1 LLKMVKWIETTLG
14 EEFEIVMGQSPS
26 SEFYNT
32 NGEGLPFFQGKK
44 EFSEKYPTIE
54 KWTTEATKKADKGDI
69 LLSVRAPIGAV
80 NISPAKCGIG
90 RGLAAIK
97 PNNKTRNSFIFYL
110 LQSLESELKKRGAG
124 VTFTAITKPNLL
136 GVPIQIPVEKNDRN
150 KIVDEIE
157 TQFTRLD
164 SAIQSL
170 KTIKNKLEL
179 YRKSVL
185 KAAFEGELT
194 EEWRKDNKITSSALE
209 LLKVCY
215 KKRREAWEA
224 EQLQKMKLKGKLPRN
239 DNWKKKYKEPTNIT
253 SSRTLKIP
261 NNWAF
266 GLLEDLIYIAGRIG
280 WRGLKA
286 EEYTEEGPLFLSV
299 YNLNSGIKVNFEN
312 SYHISEERYEE
323 SPEIKL
329 KENDI
334 LLTKDGAGIGKIGIV
349 KKLKEEATVNSSLL
363 VIRSGD
369 VFIPEFL
376 LYFLMGPKM
385 RRVVRERI
393 TGSATPH
400 LFQRDIKKF
409 EILIPP
415 PEEQIAIVN
424 EIESRFSVIDKVEE
438 IVDNA
443 LIKAERLRKS
453 ILKSAFEGK
462 LVK

>member
-1 LLKMVKWIETTLG
+1 MVKWIETTLG

-97 PNNKTRNSFIFYL
+97 PNSKTRNSFIFYL

-179 YRKSVL
+179 YRSSISSEAFQGKLSKKWRDL
-185 KAAFEGELT
+185 NKKALHP
-194 EEWRKDNKITSSALE
+194 KDS
-209 LLKVCY
+209 LLNAIECSN
-215 KKRREAWEA
+215 
-224 EQLQKMKLKGKLPRN
+224 KMKIGKDKPNNLP
-239 DNWKKKYKEPTNIT
+239 P
-253 SSRTLKIP
+253 SRLDELDSLP
-261 NNWAF
+261 NNWFWTEAHKICSSVRDGTHDTPKYVDNGIPLVTSKNLSRNGLDFSKIQYISNEDHSEIKKRSGVEKDDILF
-266 GLLEDLIYIAGRIG
+266 GMIG
-280 WRGLKA
+280 TIGNPTIIDSDTEFSIKNVGLFKKN
-286 EEYTEEGPLFLSV
+286 TEL
-299 YNLNSGIKVNFEN
+299 LNSKYLKYWLASGLCV
-312 SYHISEERYEE
+312 H
-323 SPEIKL
+323 KL
-329 KENDI
+329 
-334 LLTKDGAGIGKIGIV
+334 
-349 KKLKEEATVNSSLL
+349 KKLKLIKGTTQQ
-363 VIRSGD
+363 
-369 VFIPEFL
+369 FIPL
-376 LYFLMGPKM
+376 GHL
-385 RRVVRERI
+385 RI
-393 TGSATPH
+393 LPIPYC
-400 LFQRDIKKF
+400 DIK
-409 EILIPP
+409 
-415 PEEQIAIVN
+415 EQNIIVN

-438 IVDNA
+438 VVDNA